1 MICEGDTEVDSRCWC
16 TGFPV
21 SSILDH
27 GSILTPEAP
36 HPAHG
41 SFTDLKALVS
51 AIHSRGMRVLFDVD
65 WTGFSNASCF
75 YDYDQSGHPS
85 SYGPLFET
93 GEEYRY
99 DAHLS
104 QKPRLW
110 EDHPMFTLF
119 ANTLDAFTSLL
130 GFDGVYWKGLLC
142 LRLDGA
148 RCGAGQGEENASP
161 GDPFFLSHIQVLPH
175 RGKGRPQGPPHHS

>member
-16 TGFPV
+16 TRFHV
-21 SSILDH
+21 SSILDD

-41 SFTDLKALVS
+41 SFTELKALVS

-93 GEEYRY
+93 GAEYRY

-119 ANTLDAFTSLL
+119 ANTLDVFTSLV

-148 RCGAGQGEENASP
+148 RCGSGQGEENAV
-161 GDPFFLSHIQVLPH
+161 LSAMLGSVVGHFPSVGLWVGPR
-175 RGKGRPQGPPHHS
+175 RGGEG